1 MGAQSP
7 GFFSNQIVN
16 TLGKRDRRQQQQM
29 KGRITLFLKPGF
41 LTTRVETITN
51 IDTQRDIYE
60 HASYINTKKRL
71 GSIVD

>member
-16 TLGKRDRRQQQQM
+16 TLGKRDRRHQQQM

-41 LTTRVETITN
+41 LTTREWKPLPTLTPNVISMSMQV
-51 IDTQRDIYE
+51 I
-60 HASYINTKKRL
+60 
-71 GSIVD
+71 